1 VVDGG
6 DVQRQRAIHQLA
18 VSINGAQAHLPD
30 DTSRD
35 TSDIDCSFVPY
46 LCQFIF
52 AAIL

>member
-18 VSINGAQAHLPD
+18 GSINGAQAHLPD
-30 DTSRD
+30 DTSD
-35 TSDIDCSFVPY
+35 TGCSFVPY
-46 LCQFIF
+46 LCQFIS